1 MILNLLNMRNKVNI
15 IIAVI
20 IATSLTGLTFSGV
33 LIFEYFGITP
43 SFVDAVCTR
52 SNSWINTCMVVS
64 ASRFSA
70 LRGIP
75 FIGDVPLAVMGFVF
89 YGFTAGIILLHLIRK
104 ENDNMPLYAILAVIS
119 GTAFLADIILFLIS
133 LFIIKYLC
141 PFCVMTYAVTFIIL
155 LLSVFL
161 LKSDFHKAEVPVFAR
176 IKDYLKKNIATLLMI
191 SLTLVIAGIGM
202 SSGARLLSI
211 LTESSSYD
219 DQLDAIRRYE
229 KENTVNIDVTNVP
242 YIGNRN
248 SPANFI
254 VFFDFTCFHCW
265 KEILILENLLNK
277 YNEQVSISFKS
288 ISLNTDCASFNKAGD
303 KEESDACIASA
314 ASLCAN
320 AQGKYLS
327 YSKLL
332 FENYH
337 EKRIGFT
344 EKSLFEASNALKLN
358 IANLKQCFYS
368 KSTQEQLALERLES
382 DKLGILTTPTL
393 YLNARLLPGKSR
405 KADMLEALVLYCI
418 ERNK

>member
-1 MILNLLNMRNKVNI
+1 MILKLLNMRNKVNI

-20 IATSLTGLTFSGV
+20 IAASLTGLTFSVV

-52 SNSWINTCMVVS
+52 SNSWINTCMLVS

-75 FIGDVPLAVMGFVF
+75 FIGDLPLAVMGFVF

-104 ENDNMPLYAILAVIS
+104 ENDNLPLYATLTVITC
-119 GTAFLADIILFLIS
+119 TALLADIILFLIS
-133 LFIIKYLC
+133 FFIIKYLC
-141 PFCVMTYAVTFIIL
+141 PFCIMTYATTLIIL
-155 LLSVFL
+155 LLSIFL
-161 LKSDFHKAEVPVFAR
+161 LKSDFHKAKINILTR
-176 IKDYLKKNIATLLMI
+176 IADYLKRNIANLLMI
-191 SLTLVIAGIGM
+191 SLTLAIAGIGM

-211 LTESSSYD
+211 VNESSSHN

-229 KENTVNIDVTNVP
+229 KENPVNIDVTNVP
-242 YIGNRN
+242 YVGNMN
-248 SPANFI
+248 SPAHFI

-265 KEILILENLLNK
+265 KEILVLEKLINK
-277 YNEQVSISFKS
+277 YNDQLSISFKS
-288 ISLNTDCASFNKAGD
+288 ISLNTDCASFNKPRD
-303 KEESDACIASA
+303 MEESDACIASA

-320 AQGKYLS
+320 AQGKYLV

-344 EKSLFEASNALKLN
+344 EKSVFDASTTYKLN
-358 IANLKQCFYS
+358 IANFKQCFYS
-368 KSTQEQLALERLES
+368 KSTQEQLALERVES

-393 YLNARLLPGKSR
+393 YLNGRLLPGKSR

>member
-1 MILNLLNMRNKVNI
+1 MILKLLNIRNKLNI

-20 IATSLTGLTFSGV
+20 ITASLTGLTFSGI

-70 LRGIP
+70 LRDIP

-89 YGFTAGIILLHLIRK
+89 FGFTTGIILLHLIRK
-104 ENDNMPLYAILAVIS
+104 ENDNMPLYAILAVIA
-119 GTAFLADIILFLIS
+119 GTAFLADVILFLIS
-133 LFIIKYLC
+133 FFIIKYLC
-141 PFCVMTYAVTFIIL
+141 PFCIMTYAATFIIL
-155 LLSVFL
+155 LLTIFL
-161 LKSDFHKAEVPVFAR
+161 LKSDFHKAEVNLLTR
-176 IKDYLKKNIATLLMI
+176 IEDYLKKNTANLLMI
-191 SLTLVIAGIGM
+191 SLTLAIAGIGM

-211 LTESSSYD
+211 VNKSSTYN

-229 KENTVNIDVTNVP
+229 KENTVSIDLTNAP
-242 YIGNRN
+242 YIGNKN
-248 SPANFI
+248 SPVHFI

-265 KEILILENLLNK
+265 KEILVLEKLINK
-277 YNEQVSISFKS
+277 YNEQMAISFKS
-288 ISLNTDCASFNKAGD
+288 ISLNTDCAAFNNARD

-320 AQGKYLS
+320 AQGKFLT
-327 YSKLL
+327 YSKFL
-332 FENYH
+332 FENHH

-344 EKSLFEASNALKLN
+344 EKSVFDASSALNLN
-358 IANLKQCFYS
+358 IADFKQCFYS

-393 YLNARLLPGKSR
+393 YLNGRLLPGKSR